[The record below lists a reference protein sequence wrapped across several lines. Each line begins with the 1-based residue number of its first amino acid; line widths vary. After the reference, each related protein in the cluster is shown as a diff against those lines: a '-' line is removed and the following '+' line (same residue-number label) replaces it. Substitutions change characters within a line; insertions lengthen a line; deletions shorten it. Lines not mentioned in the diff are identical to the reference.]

1 MTLQSLVLIFLW
13 SFIVLLLLATF
24 LIIFLLGRHSIRDN
38 PNKALVY
45 VKTGKHISK
54 PLNGKID
61 GKPTNKG
68 SKYTYGKNIVF
79 VPARYGDYFHR
90 SKRMLFVSHLGQLV
104 ASPFSDDIELSGDE
118 KNELIYGLVESHIGA
133 DAMRAIKGKSTI
145 NILIVAIIA
154 FAIGAIIVFG
164 VTQYQAQS
172 DLKQTNNIQQV
183 EPETPKEKPQEVK

>member
-13 SFIVLLLLATF
+13 SFGALLLCASF
-24 LIIFLLGRHSIRDN
+24 LVWYLLGRHSIRDN